1 LCGGAFAQAFPSRP
15 VHVVV
20 PFAPGGS
27 ADVLSRLVGQSL
39 AQRWGPPVIVE
50 TRPGVGTI
58 IGTAYTAKAPPDGH
72 TIMFISGSYVINA
85 KLRID
90 LPYNGLKALDPIANI
105 VNSPQVLAV
114 SADSPYRNFG
124 DWLADACARPGALSI
139 GTLGPATTQ
148 HIGAEML
155 MRATGTKLIYTPF
168 NGGAPAVNAALGG
181 HVGSVLANLSEMSAL
196 MEGGRLRPL
205 AVTTPER
212 LDGWKSLPTVA
223 ELGFPGYEVVAW
235 FGYAAPA
242 GTPPEVIVKIAEALR
257 LTLAEPEIRQR
268 IVSLG
273 LLPAYM
279 GPKEFAAHIADQY
292 ARYSRV
298 IDEARIKPE

>member
-1 LCGGAFAQAFPSRP
+1 MCGGAFAQAFPSRP

-39 AQRWGPPVIVE
+39 AQRWGQPVIVE
-50 TRPGVGTI
+50 TRPGAGTI